1 MKTYKLYILGWMLL
15 GTLTTRAQN
24 SIDQVLKSIET
35 NNKSLQANTKM
46 TDAQKLEAQTGKFLA
61 NPSVEWEQMWGN
73 RNNPGSEYTLTVKQS
88 LDFPTTY
95 SNKNKLAN
103 LKANTIGFQSA
114 AYRQQLLLNAK
125 QTCIE
130 IIYLR
135 KQKSLLDE
143 RLANAETMF
152 ALYKKRFESGDA
164 NQLELNKIQLE
175 LLNAQNQSRLNK
187 AALTAAE
194 EQLRNLNGG
203 NPITFD
209 ATDYPTGE
217 ELINFDQLQAAF
229 MEADPNLKSLTGDQ
243 EIANREV
250 KLSRSLTLP
259 KFDVGYKRNAAKD
272 HVASNGFMV
281 GVSIPLF
288 ENKNTVKKAK
298 AQAEFATASLED
310 NRLNLKTN
318 LQQLYQQAEALQ
330 ISRADYAKVLEQQR
344 NIELLNKAL
353 NAGQLSVIDYFTEL
367 TTIYDSHQSYLDVEK
382 EYHSILA
389 QLYQY
394 KLYA

>member
-1 MKTYKLYILGWMLL
+1 MKTYKLYILGLMLL
-15 GTLTTRAQN
+15 GSLTTRAQS
-24 SIDQVLKSIET
+24 SIDQVLRSIET

-164 NQLELNKIQLE
+164 NQLELSKIQLE

-187 AALTAAE
+187 AALTTAE

-203 NPITFD
+203 KPITFD
-209 ATDYPTGE
+209 ATDYPAGE

-229 MEADPNLKSLTGDQ
+229 MDADPNLKSLTGNQ

-259 KFDVGYKRNAAKD
+259 KFDVGYKRNAASD

-367 TTIYDSHQSYLDVEK
+367 STIYDSHQSYLDVEK

-394 KLYA
+394 KL

>member
-143 RLANAETMF
+143 RLANAETML

-203 NPITFD
+203 KPITFD
-209 ATDYPTGE
+209 ATDYPAGE

-259 KFDVGYKRNAAKD
+259 KFDVGYKRNAASD

-382 EYHSILA
+382 EYHNILA

-394 KLYA
+394 KL

>member
-194 EQLRNLNGG
+194 EQLRNFNGG

-330 ISRADYAKVLEQQR
+330 ISRTDYAKVLEQQR

-382 EYHSILA
+382 EYHSILS
-389 QLYQY
+389 QFFKY
-394 KLYA
+394 KLLA

>member
-194 EQLRNLNGG
+194 EQLRNLSGG

-209 ATDYPTGE
+209 ATDYPAGE

-259 KFDVGYKRNAAKD
+259 KFDVGYKRNAASD

-367 TTIYDSHQSYLDVEK
+367 STIYDSHQSYLDVEK

-394 KLYA
+394 KL

>member
-203 NPITFD
+203 KPITFD

-382 EYHSILA
+382 EYHNILA

-394 KLYA
+394 KL

>member
-1 MKTYKLYILGWMLL
+1 MKTYKLYILGLMLL
-15 GTLTTRAQN
+15 GSLTTRAQS
-24 SIDQVLKSIET
+24 SIDQVLRSIET

-103 LKANTIGFQSA
+103 LKANTIVFQSA

-203 NPITFD
+203 KPITFD
-209 ATDYPTGE
+209 ATDYPAGE

-229 MEADPNLKSLTGDQ
+229 MDADPNLKSLTGNQ

-259 KFDVGYKRNAAKD
+259 KFDVGYKRNAASD

-394 KLYA
+394 KL

>member
-1 MKTYKLYILGWMLL
+1 MKTYKLYILGLMLL
-15 GTLTTRAQN
+15 GSLTTRAQS
-24 SIDQVLKSIET
+24 SIDQVLRSIET

-203 NPITFD
+203 NPITLD
-209 ATDYPTGE
+209 ATDYPAGE
-217 ELINFDQLQAAF
+217 ELINFEQLQAAF
-229 MEADPNLKSLTGDQ
+229 MDADPNLKSLTGDQ

-259 KFDVGYKRNAAKD
+259 KFDVGYKRNAASD

-330 ISRADYAKVLEQQR
+330 ISRADYAKVLEQQG

-367 TTIYDSHQSYLDVEK
+367 STIYDSHQSYLDVEK

-394 KLYA
+394 KL

>member
-203 NPITFD
+203 NPITLD
-209 ATDYPTGE
+209 ATDYPAGE
-217 ELINFDQLQAAF
+217 ELINFEQLQAAF
-229 MEADPNLKSLTGDQ
+229 MDADPNLKSLTGDQ

-259 KFDVGYKRNAAKD
+259 KFDVGYKRNAASD

-367 TTIYDSHQSYLDVEK
+367 STIYDSHQSYLDVEK

-394 KLYA
+394 KL

>member
-1 MKTYKLYILGWMLL
+1 MKTYKLYILGLMLL
-15 GTLTTRAQN
+15 GTLTTRAQS
-24 SIDQVLKSIET
+24 SIDQVLRSIET

-203 NPITFD
+203 KPITFD
-209 ATDYPTGE
+209 ATDYPAGE

-229 MEADPNLKSLTGDQ
+229 MDADPNLKSLTGNQ

-259 KFDVGYKRNAAKD
+259 KFDVGYKRNAASD

-298 AQAEFATASLED
+298 TQAEFATASLED

-367 TTIYDSHQSYLDVEK
+367 STIYDSYQSYLDVEK

-394 KLYA
+394 KL

>member
-114 AYRQQLLLNAK
+114 AYRLQLLLNAK

-209 ATDYPTGE
+209 ATDYPAGE

-259 KFDVGYKRNAAKD
+259 KFDVGYKRNAASD

-288 ENKNTVKKAK
+288 ENKAK

-394 KLYA
+394 KL

>member
-1 MKTYKLYILGWMLL
+1 MKTYKLYILGLMLL
-15 GTLTTRAQN
+15 GSLTTRAQS
-24 SIDQVLKSIET
+24 SIDQVLRSIET

-46 TDAQKLEAQTGKFLA
+46 TDAQKLEAQTEKFLA

-103 LKANTIGFQSA
+103 LKANTIVFQSA

-203 NPITFD
+203 KPITFD
-209 ATDYPTGE
+209 ATDYPAGD

-229 MEADPNLKSLTGDQ
+229 MDADPNLKSLTGNQ

-259 KFDVGYKRNAAKD
+259 KFDVGYKRNAASD

-367 TTIYDSHQSYLDVEK
+367 STIYDSHQSYLDVEK

-394 KLYA
+394 KL

>member
-114 AYRQQLLLNAK
+114 AYRLQLLLNAK

-203 NPITFD
+203 KPITFD
-209 ATDYPTGE
+209 ATDYPAGE

-229 MEADPNLKSLTGDQ
+229 MDADPNLKSLTGNQ

-259 KFDVGYKRNAAKD
+259 KFDVGYKRNAASD

-394 KLYA
+394 KL

>member
-1 MKTYKLYILGWMLL
+1 MKTYKLYILGLMLL
-15 GTLTTRAQN
+15 GSLTTRAQS
-24 SIDQVLKSIET
+24 SIDQVLRSIET

-203 NPITFD
+203 KPITFD
-209 ATDYPTGE
+209 ATDYPAGE
-217 ELINFDQLQAAF
+217 ELINLDQLQAAF
-229 MEADPNLKSLTGDQ
+229 MDADPNLKSLTGNQ

-259 KFDVGYKRNAAKD
+259 KFDVGYKRNAASD

-367 TTIYDSHQSYLDVEK
+367 STIYDSHQSYLDVEK

-394 KLYA
+394 KL

>member
-1 MKTYKLYILGWMLL
+1 MKTYKLYILGLMLL
-15 GTLTTRAQN
+15 GTLTTRAQS
-24 SIDQVLKSIET
+24 SIDQVLRNIET

-203 NPITFD
+203 KPITFD
-209 ATDYPTGE
+209 ATDYPAGE

-229 MEADPNLKSLTGDQ
+229 MDADPNLKSLTGNQ

-259 KFDVGYKRNAAKD
+259 KFDVGYKRNAASD

-288 ENKNTVKKAK
+288 ENKNTVKKTK

-310 NRLNLKTN
+310 NLLNLKTN

-367 TTIYDSHQSYLDVEK
+367 STIYDSHQSYLDVEK

-394 KLYA
+394 KL

>member
-194 EQLRNLNGG
+194 EQLRNFNGG

-229 MEADPNLKSLTGDQ
+229 MEADPNLKSLTEDQ

-330 ISRADYAKVLEQQR
+330 ISRTDYAKVLEQQR

-394 KLYA
+394 KL

>member
-1 MKTYKLYILGWMLL
+1 MKTYKLYILGLMLL
-15 GTLTTRAQN
+15 GSLTTRAQS
-24 SIDQVLKSIET
+24 SIDQVLRSIET

-203 NPITFD
+203 KPITFD

-229 MEADPNLKSLTGDQ
+229 MDADPNLKSLTGNQ

-367 TTIYDSHQSYLDVEK
+367 STIYDSHQSYLDVEK

-394 KLYA
+394 KL

>member
-1 MKTYKLYILGWMLL
+1 MLL
-15 GTLTTRAQN
+15 GTLTTRAQS
-24 SIDQVLKSIET
+24 SIDQVLRSIET

-135 KQKSLLDE
+135 KQKSLLDA

-203 NPITFD
+203 NPITLD
-209 ATDYPTGE
+209 ATDYPAGE
-217 ELINFDQLQAAF
+217 ELINFEQLQAAF
-229 MEADPNLKSLTGDQ
+229 MDADPNLKSLTGDQ

-259 KFDVGYKRNAAKD
+259 KFDVGYKRNAASD

-330 ISRADYAKVLEQQR
+330 ISRADYAKVLEQQG

-367 TTIYDSHQSYLDVEK
+367 STIYDSHQSYLDVEK

-394 KLYA
+394 KL

>member
-1 MKTYKLYILGWMLL
+1 MKTYKLYILGLMLL
-15 GTLTTRAQN
+15 GSLTTRAQS
-24 SIDQVLKSIET
+24 SIDQVLRSIET

-194 EQLRNLNGG
+194 EQLRNFNGG

-229 MEADPNLKSLTGDQ
+229 MDADPNLKSLTGNQ

-394 KLYA
+394 KL

>member
-15 GTLTTRAQN
+15 VTLTTRAQN

-88 LDFPTTY
+88 LDFPKPY

-194 EQLRNLNGG
+194 EQLRNFNGG

-394 KLYA
+394 KL

>member
-1 MKTYKLYILGWMLL
+1 MKTYKLYILGLMLL
-15 GTLTTRAQN
+15 GSLTTRAQS
-24 SIDQVLKSIET
+24 SIDQVLRSIET

-203 NPITFD
+203 KPITFD
-209 ATDYPTGE
+209 ATDSPAGE

-229 MEADPNLKSLTGDQ
+229 MDADPNLKSLTGNQ

-259 KFDVGYKRNAAKD
+259 KFDVGYKRNAASD

-367 TTIYDSHQSYLDVEK
+367 STIYDSHQSYLDVEK

-394 KLYA
+394 KL

>member
-203 NPITFD
+203 KPITFD

-394 KLYA
+394 KL

>member
-194 EQLRNLNGG
+194 EQLRNFNGG
-203 NPITFD
+203 NSITFD

-389 QLYQY
+389 QLYQD
-394 KLYA
+394 KL

>member
-1 MKTYKLYILGWMLL
+1 MKTYKLYILGLMLL
-15 GTLTTRAQN
+15 GTLTTRAQS

-194 EQLRNLNGG
+194 EQLRNFNGG

-394 KLYA
+394 KL

>member
-1 MKTYKLYILGWMLL
+1 MKTYKLYILGLMLL
-15 GTLTTRAQN
+15 GTLTTRAQS
-24 SIDQVLKSIET
+24 SIDQVLRNIET

-114 AYRQQLLLNAK
+114 AYRQQLLLNDK

-203 NPITFD
+203 KPITFD
-209 ATDYPTGE
+209 ATDYPAGE

-229 MEADPNLKSLTGDQ
+229 MDADPNLKSLTGNQ

-259 KFDVGYKRNAAKD
+259 KFDVGYKRNAASD

-288 ENKNTVKKAK
+288 ENKNTVKKTK

-367 TTIYDSHQSYLDVEK
+367 STIYDSHQSYLDVEK

-394 KLYA
+394 KL

>member
-1 MKTYKLYILGWMLL
+1 MKTYTLYILGSILL
-15 GTLTTRAQN
+15 GTLTTRAQS
-24 SIDQVLKSIET
+24 SIDQVLRSIET

-203 NPITFD
+203 NPITLD
-209 ATDYPTGE
+209 ATDYPAGE
-217 ELINFDQLQAAF
+217 ELINFEQLQAAF
-229 MEADPNLKSLTGDQ
+229 MDADPNLKSLTGDQ

-259 KFDVGYKRNAAKD
+259 KFDVGYKRNAASD

-367 TTIYDSHQSYLDVEK
+367 STIYDSHQSYLDVEK

-394 KLYA
+394 KL

>member
-1 MKTYKLYILGWMLL
+1 MKTYKLYILGLMLL
-15 GTLTTRAQN
+15 GSLTTRAQS
-24 SIDQVLKSIET
+24 SIDQVLRSIET

-46 TDAQKLEAQTGKFLA
+46 TDAQKLEAQTEKFLA

-103 LKANTIGFQSA
+103 LKANTIVFQSA

-203 NPITFD
+203 KPITFD
-209 ATDYPTGE
+209 ATDYPAGE

-229 MEADPNLKSLTGDQ
+229 MDADPNLKSLTGNQ

-259 KFDVGYKRNAAKD
+259 KFDVGYKRNAASD

-353 NAGQLSVIDYFTEL
+353 NAKLL
-367 TTIYDSHQSYLDVEK
+367 TIN
-382 EYHSILA
+382 
-389 QLYQY
+389 Y
-394 KLYA
+394 KL

>member
-103 LKANTIGFQSA
+103 LKANTIVFQSA

-194 EQLRNLNGG
+194 EQLRNFNGG

-394 KLYA
+394 KL

>member
-1 MKTYKLYILGWMLL
+1 MKTYKLYILGLMLL
-15 GTLTTRAQN
+15 GTLTTRAQS
-24 SIDQVLKSIET
+24 SIDQVLRNIET

-203 NPITFD
+203 KPITFD
-209 ATDYPTGE
+209 ATDYPAGE

-229 MEADPNLKSLTGDQ
+229 MDADPNLKSLTGNQ

-250 KLSRSLTLP
+250 KLSRYLTLP
-259 KFDVGYKRNAAKD
+259 KFDVGYKRNAASD

-288 ENKNTVKKAK
+288 ENKNTVKKTK

-367 TTIYDSHQSYLDVEK
+367 STIYDSHQSYLDVEK

-389 QLYQY
+389 QLYPY
-394 KLYA
+394 KL

>member
-1 MKTYKLYILGWMLL
+1 MKTHKLYMLGLMLL

-95 SNKNKLAN
+95 SNKNKLAK

-152 ALYKKRFESGDA
+152 ALYKKRFESGGA

-209 ATDYPTGE
+209 ATDYPSGE
-217 ELINFDQLQAAF
+217 ELINFDLLQAAF
-229 MEADPNLKSLTGDQ
+229 LDADPNLKSLTGDQ

-259 KFDVGYKRNAAKD
+259 KFDVGYKRSAASD

-288 ENKNTVKKAK
+288 ENKNMVKKAK

-330 ISRADYAKVLEQQR
+330 ISCADYAKVLEQQR
-344 NIELLNKAL
+344 NIELLNKAM

-367 TTIYDSHQSYLDVEK
+367 STIYDSHQSYLDVEK

-394 KLYA
+394 KL

>member
-194 EQLRNLNGG
+194 EQLRNFNGG

-259 KFDVGYKRNAAKD
+259 KFDVGYKRNAASD

-367 TTIYDSHQSYLDVEK
+367 STIYDSHQSYLDVEK
-382 EYHSILA
+382 EYHNILA

-394 KLYA
+394 KL

>member
-1 MKTYKLYILGWMLL
+1 MKTYKLYILGLMLL
-15 GTLTTRAQN
+15 GSLTTRAQS
-24 SIDQVLKSIET
+24 SIDQVLRSIET

-203 NPITFD
+203 KPITFD
-209 ATDYPTGE
+209 ATDYPAGE

-229 MEADPNLKSLTGDQ
+229 MDADPNLKSLTGNQ

-259 KFDVGYKRNAAKD
+259 KFDVGYKRNAASD

-367 TTIYDSHQSYLDVEK
+367 STIYDSHQSYLDVEK

-394 KLYA
+394 KL

>member
-194 EQLRNLNGG
+194 EQLRNFNGG

-298 AQAEFATASLED
+298 AQAEFVTASLED

-394 KLYA
+394 KL

>member
-1 MKTYKLYILGWMLL
+1 MKTYKLYILGLMLL
-15 GTLTTRAQN
+15 GTLTTRAQS
-24 SIDQVLKSIET
+24 SIDQVLRSIET

-203 NPITFD
+203 NPITLD
-209 ATDYPTGE
+209 ATDYPAGE
-217 ELINFDQLQAAF
+217 ELINFEQLQAAF
-229 MEADPNLKSLTGDQ
+229 MDADPNLKSLTGDQ

-250 KLSRSLTLP
+250 KLSRSITLP
-259 KFDVGYKRNAAKD
+259 KFDVGYKRNAASD

-330 ISRADYAKVLEQQR
+330 ISRADYAKVLEQQG

-367 TTIYDSHQSYLDVEK
+367 STIYDSHQSYLDVEK

-394 KLYA
+394 KL

>member
-243 EIANREV
+243 VIAIREV
-250 KLSRSLTLP
+250 ILSRSLTLP

-394 KLYA
+394 KL

>member
-175 LLNAQNQSRLNK
+175 LLNAQNQNRLNK

-194 EQLRNLNGG
+194 EQLRNFNGG
-203 NPITFD
+203 NSITFD

-394 KLYA
+394 KL

>member
-114 AYRQQLLLNAK
+114 AYRLQLLLNAK

-209 ATDYPTGE
+209 ATDYPAGE

-259 KFDVGYKRNAAKD
+259 KFDVGYKRNAASD

-394 KLYA
+394 KL

>member
-46 TDAQKLEAQTGKFLA
+46 TEAQTGKFLA

-209 ATDYPTGE
+209 ATDYPAGE

-259 KFDVGYKRNAAKD
+259 KFDVGYKRNAASD

-367 TTIYDSHQSYLDVEK
+367 STIYDSHQSYLDVEK

-394 KLYA
+394 KL

>member
-209 ATDYPTGE
+209 ATDYPAGE

-259 KFDVGYKRNAAKD
+259 KFDVGYKRNAASD

-367 TTIYDSHQSYLDVEK
+367 STIYDSHQSYLDVEK
-382 EYHSILA
+382 EYHNILA

-394 KLYA
+394 KL

>member
-1 MKTYKLYILGWMLL
+1 MKTYKLYILGLMLL
-15 GTLTTRAQN
+15 GSLTTRAQS
-24 SIDQVLKSIET
+24 SIDQVLRSIET

-194 EQLRNLNGG
+194 EQLRNFNGG

-209 ATDYPTGE
+209 ATDYPAGE

-229 MEADPNLKSLTGDQ
+229 MDADPNLKSLTGNQ

-259 KFDVGYKRNAAKD
+259 KFDVGYKRNAASD

-288 ENKNTVKKAK
+288 ENKNTVKKTK

-367 TTIYDSHQSYLDVEK
+367 STIYDSHQSYLDIEK

-394 KLYA
+394 KL